1 MEVAESLIIS
11 PYHFVFFFVMPAFHR
26 ASRTNAASHTYA
38 SLSISFVTFSAPY
51 FSLLAGRNLGE
62 TELREEARDKEKQRS
77 FFPVTIPFLA
87 KAESIS
93 KIHKSTP

>member
-1 MEVAESLIIS
+1 M
-11 PYHFVFFFVMPAFHR
+11 
-26 ASRTNAASHTYA
+26 TYD
-38 SLSISFVTFSAPY
+38 
-51 FSLLAGRNLGE
+51 LGE